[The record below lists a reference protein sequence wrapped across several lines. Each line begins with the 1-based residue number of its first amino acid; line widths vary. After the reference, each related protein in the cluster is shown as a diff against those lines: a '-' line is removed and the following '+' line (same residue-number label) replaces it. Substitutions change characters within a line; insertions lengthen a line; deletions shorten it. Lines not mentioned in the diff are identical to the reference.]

1 MEGHGYETWQ
11 SSLLHVSV
19 GYFGY
24 FDPAQNLVKYKM
36 WSCVL
41 IQLTSKIIAIMYF
54 MYSQWP

>member
-41 IQLTSKIIAIMYF
+41 IQLTSKIIAIM
-54 MYSQWP
+54 